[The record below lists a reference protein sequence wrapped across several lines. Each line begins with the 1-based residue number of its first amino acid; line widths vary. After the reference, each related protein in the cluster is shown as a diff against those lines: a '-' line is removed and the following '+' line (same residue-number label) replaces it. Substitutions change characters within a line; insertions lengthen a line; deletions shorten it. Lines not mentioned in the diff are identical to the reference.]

1 MGNEGARGVLPDAL
15 RRRGGSWAA
24 AAATRTRHDRAVVER
39 REGDAARRRRG
50 LHELRVRAGDLPCHC
65 TRRPRA
71 RQQESLRTPAQRTR
85 RDKKERGEA
94 LRRDWT
100 CRCLPIGDLVAF
112 TLVALLQEYP
122 GTPTPKRDGSA
133 GPLSPSWYVARLKPP
148 TTIWNAAVDVRLFC
162 VSDDSTAAPA
172 AAGDLVV
179 VRRAGGQVHDDRL
192 LLAAMRPG
200 GATDPVAVALLRR
213 LRARHAP
220 DDLVASPPP
229 AQPPPGLLDV
239 AVQLVIVDAHHDLH
253 KHRIYRLIRGVG
265 GCERQIFFVRISYFG
280 CTNDKFH
287 RRK

>member
-162 VSDDSTAAPA
+162 VSDDSTPPRQQ
-172 AAGDLVV
+172 LETW
-179 VRRAGGQVHDDRL
+179 L
-192 LLAAMRPG
+192 LYGVPG
-200 GATDPVAVALLRR
+200 GRSTMTGCFSQQCGRVAPRIR
-213 LRARHAP
+213 WQSP
-220 DDLVASPPP
+220 CSVASAPVMPQMISLP
-229 AQPPPGLLDV
+229 AHLQLSRHPGCSMW
-239 AVQLVIVDAHHDLH
+239 
-253 KHRIYRLIRGVG
+253 RY
-265 GCERQIFFVRISYFG
+265 SW
-280 CTNDKFH
+280 
-287 RRK
+287 